1 MDRKQKRKRSLS
13 LRKHQLNAMWNPG
26 SDPETEKQILLEKL
40 FKSES
45 SLQLTALN

>member
-26 SDPETEKQILLEKL
+26 SDPETEKKILLEKL
-40 FKSES
+40 LKSDS
-45 SLQLTALN
+45 RL